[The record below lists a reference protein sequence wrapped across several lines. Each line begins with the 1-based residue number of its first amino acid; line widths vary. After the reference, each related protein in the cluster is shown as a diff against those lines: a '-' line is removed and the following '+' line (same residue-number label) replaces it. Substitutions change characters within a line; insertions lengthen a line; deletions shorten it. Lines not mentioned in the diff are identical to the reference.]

1 VTAVAEVASGVTT
14 RDGVGSGGV
23 TARVAA
29 AGIIAIHVALL
40 ALSLGDWRDVGDAGY
55 HVSLARQW
63 AEHMD
68 LRWDGI
74 NYAPAGRPNL
84 QGPLL
89 HVAVGT
95 LGLALG
101 GTGDDYVRANV
112 WFAFAQWA
120 AAVWTVF
127 FFARRFGGDFAAL
140 FAVSFFSGSIVA
152 SGSFAVGVPFG
163 WLFVLAPW
171 AVHFFLTDRLVL
183 ATLATVA
190 AVIVHLGGVATVPLA
205 LGVAAALAGRWRE
218 LGLVGC
224 GTALLSA
231 PYGLHVVEHLRW
243 YRGRG
248 AYETLPPLFDWLNHL
263 CAAVGL
269 ALSIRRPREHAFLIA
284 WAAAP
289 AAWLIF
295 EPARFFLHSLLAGSV
310 LGALALETV
319 RRRIVAPCARV
330 AFVATVV
337 VLTSLAPLAPP
348 NVAVEAL
355 WVGGF
360 RYPRLHDW
368 EETRRVAATIE
379 RAGLADHVVSHYGL
393 TQASALAVYAPLRCE
408 KGHWTEVQPV
418 PDPADDLLAAE
429 KVYVLPIEP
438 GDATLHSLEDA
449 GLLRVHGGGRADSVV
464 TLVWAG
470 EPVAVGAAAAQIVGA
485 ETAWLGRRLERNT
498 LFPAALEQFFAPE
511 HFRARLAHRAEQRRR
526 LARVEIALLVYAH
539 ALEAGSSE
547 AARELRLTAR
557 LASRLALVE
566 GDAGSVDGVSE
577 ARQREIRDDLT
588 LVAGAAERLG
598 GSAPDPVALAAASRA
613 LRARYRWLD

>member
-1 VTAVAEVASGVTT
+1 VTAVA
-14 RDGVGSGGV
+14 DVGSGVATREGV
-23 TARVAA
+23 ATGGMAARVAA
-29 AGIIAIHVALL
+29 ASIVAVHVTLL

-63 AEHMD
+63 AEHLD

-89 HVAVGT
+89 HMAVGT

-101 GTGDDYVRANV
+101 GAGDDYVRANA
-112 WFAFAQWA
+112 WFALAQWA
-120 AAVWTVF
+120 AAVGTVF

-140 FAVSFFSGSIVA
+140 FAVSFFTGSIVA

-171 AVHFFLTDRLVL
+171 AVHFFLADRLVL
-183 ATLATVA
+183 ATLATA
-190 AVIVHLGGVATVPLA
+190 AAITVHLGGIATVPFA

-231 PYGLHVVEHLRW
+231 PYGLHVAEHLRW

-263 CAAVGL
+263 CAAAGL
-269 ALSIRRPREHAFLIA
+269 ALTVRCPRQHSFLIA

-319 RRRIVAPCARV
+319 RRRLVAPWARL
-330 AFVATVV
+330 AFVTTVV
-337 VLTSLAPLAPP
+337 GLTSFIPLAPP
-348 NVAVEAL
+348 SVAAEAL
-355 WVGGF
+355 WVRGF

-379 RAGLADHVVSHYGL
+379 RAGLTDHVVSHYGL
-393 TQASALAVYAPLRCE
+393 THASALAVYAPVRCE

-438 GDATLHSLEDA
+438 GDATLRDLEDA

-464 TLVWAG
+464 TLEWAG
-470 EPVAVGAAAAQIVGA
+470 EPVAVGAVATRIVGA

-498 LFPAALEQFFAPE
+498 LFPAALEQLLAPE

-547 AARELRLTAR
+547 TAAELRLAAR
-557 LASRLALVE
+557 LVSRLALVA
-566 GDAGSVDGVSE
+566 GDPGSVDAVSE

-588 LVAGAAERLG
+588 LVAVAVDRLG
-598 GSAPDPVALAAASRA
+598 GSAPDPVALVAASRA